1 MVAAADLQVETVE
14 HLHLAVAG
22 KAATQADERVGAVVR
37 GALLGPQFLDTHP
50 EQPIRPLER
59 GPDLGPHRGRFSLHD
74 HPTVAERGQVGAPG
88 RDVRLVADEQHER
101 EPPAG
106 QPGEHPVE
114 FDAGRLVEPLP
125 RVFDHQQ
132 GDAAGQLGEQ
142 QELARLAGTQL
153 AVALVQVR
161 PEPEQVDQRT
171 VFFHPGE
178 KGAGRGARVEPV
190 EEVSVIAAQLRLVQ
204 LLLAAEGDHPD
215 IPGQLQ
221 PAGGVRGLGAAED
234 STEPLHAR
242 AGPAQAAPGLTGA
255 EGEAVDVQA
264 CGAQPLDLDH
274 CPASCRTSWPWGQ
287 LGVLIGSP
295 RPASTSR
302 LRSSSSRATRAGSA
316 RA

>member
-161 PEPEQVDQRT
+161 PEPEQVDERT
-171 VFFHPGE
+171 VLLHPGE
-178 KGAGRGARVEPV
+178 EGAGRGARIEPV
-190 EEVSVIAAQLRLVQ
+190 EEVGVVAAQFRLVQ
-204 LLLAAEGDHPD
+204 FLLAAEGDHPE
-215 IPGQLQ
+215 IRGQLQ
-221 PAGGVRGLGAAED
+221 PAGGVRGLVAAEEVA
-234 STEPLHAR
+234 EPLHPRTGR
-242 AGPAQAAPGLTGA
+242 AHAAPGLAGPD
-255 EGEAVDVQA
+255 GEAVDPQA
-264 CGAQPLDLDH
+264 GCAQPLDLDH
-274 CPASCRTSWPWGQ
+274 GPVPCTSWPCGQ
-287 LGVLIGSP
+287 EGVLIGSP
-295 RPASTSR
+295 RPARTSR
-302 LRSSSSRATRAGSA
+302 LRSSINRATSPGSA
-316 RA
+316 RV

>member
-1 MVAAADLQVETVE
+1 M
-14 HLHLAVAG
+14 
-22 KAATQADERVGAVVR
+22 
-37 GALLGPQFLDTHP
+37 
-50 EQPIRPLER
+50 
-59 GPDLGPHRGRFSLHD
+59 HRGRVSLHD
-74 HPTVAERGQVGAPG
+74 QPAIAERGQVGAPG
-88 RDVRLVADEQHER
+88 RDVRLVADEQQ
-101 EPPAG
+101 EPQAAAG
-106 QPGEHPVE
+106 QVGEHPVE
-114 FDAGRLVEPLP
+114 FGAGGLVQPLP
-125 RVFDHQQ
+125 GIFDHQQ

-142 QELARLAGTQL
+142 QQLARLARTQL
-153 AVALVQVR
+153 AVAFVQVG
-161 PEPEQVDQRT
+161 PEPEQVNQRT
-171 VFFHPGE
+171 VFLHPGE

-190 EEVSVIAAQLRLVQ
+190 EEVSVVAAQFRLVEF
-204 LLLAAEGDHPD
+204 LLAVEGDHPD

-221 PAGGVRGLGAAED
+221 PAGGAGGLGAAED

-264 CGAQPLDLDH
+264 GGAQPLDLDH